1 MQKIIPLKN
10 ILKVKNGAITNNELA
25 VKNKYYA
32 IPVPII
38 LVQNYQVEK

>member
-1 MQKIIPLKN
+1 MKKNNPFKN
-10 ILKVKNGAITNNELA
+10 ILKVQNGAITNYELA

>member
-1 MQKIIPLKN
+1 MQKLIHLKN
-10 ILKVKNGAITNNELA
+10 ILKVQNGAITNNKLA